1 MKILITGV
9 AGFIGYHLAN
19 KLASVSDNEVV
30 GIDNI
35 NSYYDTNLK
44 KERLKLLKFKNIDCF
59 KVDIFDKK
67 KLENIFKD
75 FRPDHVYHLAAQ
87 AGVRFS
93 IENPYQ
99 YIESNLVGF
108 FNILECCKLYN
119 SKKLFFASSSSIYG
133 RNLND
138 KFKENDFSDY
148 PLNLY
153 AASKKSNELMAYSYS
168 NLFKLKCIGLRFFTV
183 YGPFGRPDMMYF
195 KFTKNIIENKKIQIF
210 GNGEMWRDF
219 TYIDDIVD
227 GIVRL
232 SRVNDNKI
240 FNSNDVPFNIFN
252 IGNNK
257 PEKLNNF
264 VKILEKT
271 LNKKS
276 KKVYLEIQLGDVYK
290 TSADIKKIQSLTG
303 FNPTTNLTVGI
314 GKFVKWYKDFYK

>member
-1 MKILITGV
+1 MKILITGA

-59 KVDIFDKK
+59 KVDIFNKK

-195 KFTKNIIENKKIQIF
+195 KFTKNIIENKHIELF
-210 GNGEMWRDF
+210 NSGNHTRDF
-219 TYIDDIVD
+219 TYIDDVIKCIVKIINKPPKSKIPYEIYNIS
-227 GIVRL
+227 GNSPKKL
-232 SRVNDNKI
+232 SHFIKIIEKNIKFNLIKNYLPLQTGDVKTTNGDNK
-240 FNSNDVPFNIFN
+240 
-252 IGNNK
+252 
-257 PEKLNNF
+257 KLKR
-264 VKILEKT
+264 KIKT
-271 LNKKS
+271 
-276 KKVYLEIQLGDVYK
+276 
-290 TSADIKKIQSLTG
+290 
-303 FNPTTNLTVGI
+303 
-314 GKFVKWYKDFYK
+314 GKFTSIEIGISKFTKWYNLYL